1 MWKVGRRWTCMHA
14 CIHVFYTSIQWWRPS
29 GGRGSS
35 LIDQTTRRWNGS
47 TLYPSMS
54 PVRRKFISL
63 ARYRLFQ
70 LVPRVTITCT
80 IATVFSFPFFLSFC
94 INRLLEKISLINRIE
109 FLMESTEGNSNSEAC
124 VTRGEKYSFSLG
136 ASLENL
142 TKCIIEFK
150 VWENNF
156 FPSFEFYISP
166 QFFASTPRD
175 QNYVAIIDQRRVSSN
190 QPDDTVSPYHVSG
203 INFSSG
209 ILVPRIL
216 PFSLLISRLYRT

>member
-1 MWKVGRRWTCMHA
+1 MHA

-80 IATVFSFPFFLSFC
+80 IATVFSFPFFLFFC
-94 INRLLEKISLINRIE
+94 VKVNRLLEKISLINRIE
-109 FLMESTEGNSNSEAC
+109 FLMESAEGNSNSEAC

>member
-80 IATVFSFPFFLSFC
+80 IATVFSFPFFLFFC

-109 FLMESTEGNSNSEAC
+109 FLMESAEGNSNSEAC

-209 ILVPRIL
+209 ILVRVSYH
-216 PFSLLISRLYRT
+216 FHY